1 MLPFCDLEPLLCDH
15 NVTSHS
21 YTINQVDAVQL
32 VNHKNYTATL
42 HFDVG
47 EAPRRRR
54 RRRPA

>member
-15 NVTSHS
+15 RVTSHS

-32 VNHKNYTATL
+32 VNHKNYTARL

-47 EAPRRRR
+47 EAHRR